1 MQQAFSGLVDQF
13 PDFLARL
20 PPEVNLE
27 ELARRTG
34 AFERPRGVRSGTD
47 LLRLALAWGP
57 GGYSMQRVAAWA
69 GELGI
74 AELTDEA
81 LSQRL
86 HRAVS
91 FLQAVT
97 EQLYQ
102 PPVVGQF
109 QK

>member
-1 MQQAFSGLVDQF
+1 
-13 PDFLARL
+13 
-20 PPEVNLE
+20 
-27 ELARRTG
+27 
-34 AFERPRGVRSGTD
+34 
-47 LLRLALAWGP
+47 
-57 GGYSMQRVAAWA
+57 MQRVAAWA